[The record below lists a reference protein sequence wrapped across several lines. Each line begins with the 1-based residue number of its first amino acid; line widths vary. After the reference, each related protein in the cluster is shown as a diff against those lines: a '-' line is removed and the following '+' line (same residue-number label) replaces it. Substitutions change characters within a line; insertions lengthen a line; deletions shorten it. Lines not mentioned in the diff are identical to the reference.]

1 MLAPLLKAQCKKDI
15 DKLKLRRG
23 RKSEISSVIKKLM
36 MKNQGEILKIKQ
48 VAQIMN
54 ISERTLQRYLAI
66 ENTSFSV
73 LVDLTRKQQAQDL
86 LQNSSVSIEAVALS
100 LGYADTSHFTRA
112 FKRWMGVT
120 PKYYQTQLKIK
131 NLDLNQ

>member
-1 MLAPLLKAQCKKDI
+1 
-15 DKLKLRRG
+15 
-23 RKSEISSVIKKLM
+23 
-36 MKNQGEILKIKQ
+36 
-48 VAQIMN
+48 
-54 ISERTLQRYLAI
+54 SERSLQRYLAT

-86 LQNSSVSIEAVALS
+86 LENSAISIEAVALS

-120 PKYYQTQLKIK
+120 PKYYQTQLKLKKLEIRE
-131 NLDLNQ
+131 